1 MDVIRRNTDYALR
14 LMVHLAR
21 CGGDDAVPA
30 RRLAEEEG
38 VSPQLAS
45 KLLQQL
51 AKAGLVES
59 RMGKRGGFSL
69 SKPAVEI
76 NLAEMI
82 AVIQG
87 PISLN
92 RCAALE
98 NVCPHQN
105 GCRICGKLRTLQGQ
119 VDQTLVSITLA
130 ELAGDSAAAD
140 LSIPAGFGTGSGQV
154 FSGPLG

>member
-14 LMVHLAR
+14 LMVHLTR
-21 CGGDDAVPA
+21 GTGRDAIAA

-38 VSPQLAS
+38 VPPQLAS

-51 AKAGLVES
+51 SGAGLVQS

-69 SKPAVEI
+69 SKPAAEI

-92 RCAALE
+92 RCAALD
-98 NVCPHQN
+98 NVCPQQN
-105 GCRICGKLRTLQGQ
+105 KCRICGKLRTLQDHL
-119 VDQTLVSITLA
+119 DQTLTSITLA
-130 ELAGDSAAAD
+130 ELAGESAAA
-140 LSIPAGFGTGSGQV
+140 SGSAPPGSSAGSDEAISGHA
-154 FSGPLG
+154 G

>member
-1 MDVIRRNTDYALR
+1 MEVIRRNTDYALR

-21 CGGDDAVPA
+21 SAGGDAISA

-51 AKAGLVES
+51 GGAGLVQS
-59 RMGKRGGFSL
+59 RMGARGGFSL
-69 SKPAVEI
+69 KKPAAEI
-76 NLAEMI
+76 NLAQMI
-82 AVIQG
+82 TVIQG

-98 NVCPHQN
+98 NVCPQQN
-105 GCRICGKLRTLQGQ
+105 VCRICGKLRSLQGHL
-119 VDQTLVSITLA
+119 DQTLTSITLA
-130 ELAGDSAAAD
+130 ELAGESATED
-140 LSIPAGFGTGSGQV
+140 GSIPPGLAPGGQII
-154 FSGPLG
+154 SGPLG